1 MVPETALQLVGLTL
15 TYSNE
20 QTYFDM
26 KKNLILFFSALFM
39 LAGSGVVS
47 AQGKY
52 GADSA
57 ECIKYLSYYNEY
69 YKQKNYD
76 DALPNWRK
84 AYSLCPPTANQT
96 MLINGTSLYRR
107 LISQNRNNPV
117 YLESLIDTLMT
128 LHDIR
133 AQYYPKY
140 EVTALNNKGLDM
152 INYVKDD
159 PQRLY
164 EEFKVIIDKNQDQV
178 KPQILL
184 FQLNTA
190 CQLYQNGS
198 LMPDDVMEE
207 YNNVMTILD
216 NMKQTP
222 DIEKIRTDCESLF
235 IASNVASCDNLIA
248 LFTPRYE
255 EAPDSLQLVSNIVRM
270 LSSTEGCTDNDLFMN
285 ASISMHQLDPSYNS
299 AYFLYRLYST
309 RGDVDNA
316 FKYIEEAISYPESDN
331 IQDAQYYY
339 EAAAFAFKS
348 TRNAEAFNYALKAA
362 DLDPSLSGKSY
373 MLIGTIWGSLVCKGN
388 EIETRA
394 PYWVAVDYLVKAK
407 NADPSLAEEAN
418 KLIAQYRQ
426 YYPQTAEA
434 FMYNVTDGDSYTV
447 SCGGMRAVT
456 TVKTQQ

>member
-1 MVPETALQLVGLTL
+1 
-15 TYSNE
+15 
-20 QTYFDM
+20 M
-26 KKNLILFFSALFM
+26 KKGVLLFFSVIFM
-39 LAGSGVVS
+39 LAGASAVS

-107 LISQNRNNPV
+107 LISQNRNNTIYV
-117 YLESLIDTLMT
+117 DQLIDTLLT
-128 LHDIR
+128 LHDTR

-140 EVTALNNKGLDM
+140 AVTALNNKGLDM

-164 EEFKVIIDKNQDQV
+164 EEFKVIIEKNGVEV

-190 CQLYQNGS
+190 CQLYSNGTI
-198 LMPDDVMEE
+198 LPDDVITE
-207 YNNVMTILD
+207 YNNVMSLLD
-216 NMKQTP
+216 QMKQTSE
-222 DIEKIRTDCESLF
+222 IEKIRTDCESLF

-255 EAPDSLQLVSNIVRM
+255 ANPDDLQLVTTIVKM
-270 LSSTEGCTDNDLFMN
+270 LSTTEGCTDNDLFMN
-285 ASISMHQLDPSYNS
+285 AANAMHRLDPSYTS
-299 AYFLYRLYST
+299 AYFLYRLYSSE
-309 RGDVDNA
+309 GDVENA
-316 FKYIEEAISYPESDN
+316 LKYIDEAIAYPESDK
-331 IQDAQYYY
+331 IQDAEYEY
-339 EAAAFAFKS
+339 EAAAFAFKNS
-348 TRNAEAFNYALKAA
+348 QNAKAFSYAMKAA
-362 DLDPSLSGKSY
+362 ENDPSIAGKAY
-373 MLIGTIWGSLVCKGN
+373 MLIGTIWGSLVCQGN
-388 EIETRA
+388 EIERRA

-407 NADPSLAEEAN
+407 NADPSLAEEAD

>member
-1 MVPETALQLVGLTL
+1 
-15 TYSNE
+15 
-20 QTYFDM
+20 M
-26 KKNLILFFSALFM
+26 KTNLLLFFSLIFI
-39 LAGSGVVS
+39 LAGTGMAS

-76 DALPNWRK
+76 DAIPNWRK
-84 AYSLCPPTANQT
+84 AFAICPPTANQT
-96 MLINGTSLYRR
+96 MLINGTALYRR
-107 LISQNRNNPV
+107 LISQNRNNSIYV
-117 YLESLIDTLMT
+117 ESLIDTLMSI
-128 LHDIR
+128 HDIR

-140 EVTALNNKGLDM
+140 AVTALNNKGLDM
-152 INYVKDD
+152 INYIKDD
-159 PQRLY
+159 PKRLY
-164 EEFKVIIDKNQDQV
+164 DEFKVIIDHNQENV

-190 CQLYQNGS
+190 CQLYQNGTI
-198 LMPDDVMEE
+198 MPEDVMAE
-207 YNNVMTILD
+207 YNKVMELLD
-216 NMKQTP
+216 KMKQTP

-255 EAPDSLQLVSNIVRM
+255 AAPDSLQLVSNIVRM
-270 LSSTEGCTDNDLFMN
+270 LSTTEGCMDNDLFMN
-285 ASISMHQLDPSYNS
+285 ASISMHKLDPSYTS
-299 AYFLYRLYST
+299 AYFLYRLYSS

-316 FKYIEEAISYPESDN
+316 LKYIEEAISYPESDDA
-331 IQDAQYYY
+331 QDAAYYY
-339 EAAAFAFKS
+339 EAAAFAFKNGKNPS
-348 TRNAEAFNYALKAA
+348 AFSYALKAA
-362 DLDPSLSGKSY
+362 EMDPSISGKSY
-373 MLIGTIWGSLVCKGN
+373 MLIGTIWGSLVCQGN
-388 EIETRA
+388 EIERRA

-407 NADPSLAEEAN
+407 NADPSLAGEAD

-447 SCGGMRAVT
+447 SCGGLRAVT

>member
-1 MVPETALQLVGLTL
+1 
-15 TYSNE
+15 
-20 QTYFDM
+20 M
-26 KKNLILFFSALFM
+26 KKNVLLFFSVIFM
-39 LAGSGVVS
+39 LTGACIAS

-84 AYSLCPPTANQT
+84 AYQLCPPTANQT
-96 MLINGTSLYRR
+96 MFINGTSLYRR
-107 LISQNRNNPV
+107 LINENRNNSIYV
-117 YLESLIDTLMT
+117 ESLIDTLLT

-140 EVTALNNKGLDM
+140 AVTALNNKGLDM

-164 EEFKVIIDKNQDQV
+164 DEFNVIIDANQAEV

-198 LMPDDVMEE
+198 IMAEDVINDYNKVMELLE
-207 YNNVMTILD
+207 Q
-216 NMKQTP
+216 MKQTP

-235 IASNVASCDNLIA
+235 ISSNVASCENLIA

-255 EAPDSLQLVSNIVRM
+255 AAPDDLQLATNIVKM
-270 LSSTEGCTDNDLFMN
+270 LASTEGCTDNDLFKN
-285 ASISMHQLDPSYNS
+285 AANSMHRLDPSYSS
-299 AYFLYRLYST
+299 AYFLYQIYSAE
-309 RGDVDNA
+309 GDVDNA
-316 FKYIEEAISYPESDN
+316 IKYIDEAIAFPESDN
-331 IQDAQYYY
+331 ITDAQYSY
-339 EAAAFAFKS
+339 EAAAFAFKNS
-348 TRNAEAFNYALKAA
+348 KNATAFNYALKAA
-362 DLDPSLSGKSY
+362 ELDPSIAGKAY
-373 MLIGTIWGSLVCKGN
+373 MLIGTIWGSLVCQGN
-388 EIETRA
+388 EIERRA
-394 PYWVAVDYLVKAK
+394 PYWVAVDYMVKAK
-407 NADPSLAEEAN
+407 NADPTLAEEAD
-418 KLIAQYRQ
+418 KHIAQFRQ

-447 SCGGMRAVT
+447 SCQGMRAVT

>member
-1 MVPETALQLVGLTL
+1 
-15 TYSNE
+15 
-20 QTYFDM
+20 M
-26 KKNLILFFSALFM
+26 KKNVLLFFSVIFM
-39 LAGSGVVS
+39 LTGACIAS

-84 AYSLCPPTANQT
+84 AYQLCPPTANQT

-107 LISQNRNNPV
+107 LINENRNNSIYV
-117 YLESLIDTLMT
+117 ESLIDTLLT

-140 EVTALNNKGLDM
+140 AVTALNNKGLDM

-164 EEFKVIIDKNQDQV
+164 DEFNVIIDANQAEV

-198 LMPDDVMEE
+198 IMAEDVIND
-207 YNNVMTILD
+207 YNKVMGLLEQ
-216 NMKQTP
+216 MKQTP

-235 IASNVASCDNLIA
+235 ISSNVASCENLIA

-255 EAPDSLQLVSNIVRM
+255 AAPDDLQLATNIVKM
-270 LSSTEGCTDNDLFMN
+270 LASTEGCTDNDLFKN
-285 ASISMHQLDPSYNS
+285 AANSMHRLDPSYSS
-299 AYFLYRLYST
+299 AHFLYQIYSAE
-309 RGDVDNA
+309 GDVDNA
-316 FKYIEEAISYPESDN
+316 IKCIDEAIAFPESDN
-331 IQDAQYYY
+331 VTDAQYSY
-339 EAAAFAFKS
+339 EAAAFAFKNS
-348 TRNAEAFNYALKAA
+348 KNATAFNYALKAA
-362 DLDPSLSGKSY
+362 ELDPSIAGKAY
-373 MLIGTIWGSLVCKGN
+373 MLIGTIWGSLVCQGN
-388 EIETRA
+388 EIERRA
-394 PYWVAVDYLVKAK
+394 PYWVAVDYMVKAK
-407 NADPSLAEEAN
+407 NADPTLAEEAD
-418 KLIAQYRQ
+418 KHIAQFRQ
-426 YYPQTAEA
+426 YYPQAAEA

-447 SCGGMRAVT
+447 SCQGMRAVT